1 MSLSQSK
8 VFYFG
13 YKLDSDTESKYKD
26 EIQEL
31 KKEIKA
37 LNIVKFPEQKF
48 TLAEINCRIGERLL
62 ALQDF
67 ALAKKYIEKTKKE
80 LPLYADSL
88 ESLYTGIL
96 FLKEKRYDAALE
108 FIINAQ
114 MNFIRMK
121 DRTGIGF
128 ASFNLALCHLGLEQY
143 ELALDN
149 LFISNRSLSTKRKT
163 NILVAI
169 KINLGN
175 CYYKLNLLNEAEIVY
190 KEAIQLAKKI
200 ENTAQSQAFLFYNLG
215 LTQKQKENFEM
226 AQKSFSTA
234 RDIFHKIDHFKG
246 ISAVD
251 LQLKNLEN

>member
-1 MSLSQSK
+1 MSLAQSK

-13 YKLDSDTESKYKD
+13 YKLDAATENKYKD
-26 EIQEL
+26 EIKVL
-31 KKEIKA
+31 KKEIDE
-37 LNIVKFPEQKF
+37 LNIVKFPDHKV

-67 ALAKKYIEKTKKE
+67 GLAKKFIEKTKKE
-80 LPLYADSL
+80 LPTYADSL

-96 FLKEKRYDAALE
+96 FLKEKKYEEALE

-143 ELALDN
+143 DLALDN

-175 CYYKLNLLNEAEIVY
+175 CYYKLNLPSEAENVY
-190 KEAIQLAKKI
+190 VEAIQLAKKI
-200 ENTAQSQAFLFYNLG
+200 ENTEQSQAFLFFNLG
-215 LTQKQKENFEM
+215 LVQKQRENFEKSK
-226 AQKSFSTA
+226 KSFSTA
-234 RDIFHKIDHFKG
+234 RDIFYKLDHLKG

-251 LQLKNLEN
+251 TQLKNLEN